1 MSKMSDLDIQIHEI
15 LNEECYNRDLY
26 GFDADNYINKNY
38 DIISKVLMK
47 RCSDA
52 ARED

>member
-1 MSKMSDLDIQIHEI
+1 MGKMSDLDIQIHEI

-26 GFDADNYINKNY
+26 GFDADNYIFNNY
-38 DIISKVLMK
+38 DIISKVLLK